1 MHLRNQTTRFKLVS
15 FIDYIR
21 ITIVECY
28 SYLLM
33 VALILGIFLTSYT
46 GKKATEILSF
56 NLEDGHCRSGV
67 EGVGKH
73 CFGDFYYSLNYALDS
88 NPWLNNVN
96 MYPPVSNFFFKPFSL
111 IRNHIPVGN
120 LALVFY
126 YVICLMGIILVIR
139 DLAKWFNLGK
149 PEIAQISV
157 FIFTSAPILAAID
170 RGNNQLFLLPMIYW
184 FYKYSM
190 LENTKRAFFIGL
202 LLVLFKPHFILLGLF
217 ILRHQSVKKF
227 IHWSLVGGFSSLMA
241 FILYPRGIAT
251 NFQTY
256 VNKLIGFQ
264 NYIPAGTMEVPNL
277 SLPNT
282 IVIFQRFFN
291 ILIFGSDIPLQDR
304 TYPGLIFTVI
314 TLLLAT
320 IALAYGGTNDT
331 KLKTL
336 LFCTL
341 IPLSLPNIVFGY
353 YLVGLIPFYLIY
365 FAQVKNSQSKAD
377 LGLHSFFGLNR
388 FSSILVLSL
397 LIFGFIPWQIPW
409 STLPIPSQFA
419 VGDIS
424 VSWFLAQLSLAL
436 LLLSFLVPNLIAAL
450 RNFWFILRNIRRIH

>member
-1 MHLRNQTTRFKLVS
+1 MLLRNQSVRFKFIN
-15 FIDYIR
+15 FIDFVR
-21 ITIVECY
+21 LSIVEFY

-56 NLEDGHCRSGV
+56 NLADGNCKTGV
-67 EGVGKH
+67 EGIGNH
-73 CFGDFYYSLNYALDS
+73 CFGDFYYSLNFALES

-111 IRNHIPVGN
+111 IRNHIPIGN
-120 LALVFY
+120 LSLVIY
-126 YVICLMGIILVIR
+126 YMICLVGIIFIIR

-157 FIFTSAPILAAID
+157 FVFTSAPILAAID

-184 FYKYSM
+184 FYKYCV
-190 LENTKRAFFIGL
+190 LENTKKAFFIGL

-217 ILRHQSVKKF
+217 FLRHQSLKKF
-227 IHWSLVGGFSSLMA
+227 ISWNIIGGLSSLLA
-241 FILYPRGIAT
+241 FVLYPRDITT

-256 VNKLIGFQ
+256 VNKLIDFQ

-282 IVIFQRFFN
+282 IVIFQRFIN
-291 ILIFGSDIPLQDR
+291 ILIFGHDIPLQDR
-304 TYPGLIFTVI
+304 RYPGLIFTLVTLVLVI
-314 TLLLAT
+314 LA
-320 IALAYGGTNDT
+320 LRYGGRSDT

-341 IPLSLPNIVFGY
+341 LPLSLPNIVFGY
-353 YLVGLIPFYLIY
+353 YLVGLIPFYLVY
-365 FAQVKNSQSKAD
+365 FAQLKNPQREIE
-377 LGLHSFFGLNR
+377 LGINTSFGLSR
-388 FSSILVLSL
+388 FSSILILSL
-397 LIFGFIPWQIPW
+397 LGFGFIPWQIPW
-409 STLPIPSQFA
+409 SALPIPSQFA

-436 LLLSFLVPNLIAAL
+436 LLFSFLVPSLI
-450 RNFWFILRNIRRIH
+450 NVLRNIRLILKNFSKID